1 MCAAL
6 LWEEGL
12 CSQSFLCVHQYNHN
26 IRCIVTFYLT
36 LMNAIVVNK
45 AHARM
50 SNRRS
55 ASHFASYIESG
66 YGYEFGIALLVIIT
80 QKRTIIY

>member
-6 LWEEGL
+6 LWAEGL
-12 CSQSFLCVHQYNHN
+12 CSQSFLLVHQYKMH
-26 IRCIVTFYLT
+26 CHIVPFYLR

-45 AHARM
+45 AHAHM

-66 YGYEFGIALLVIIT
+66 YCYEFGIDLLVIIT
-80 QKRTIIY
+80 EARAMIY

>member
-12 CSQSFLCVHQYNHN
+12 CSQSFLRVHQYNHN